1 MEIIVQKFGGSSVA
15 NVQKIRRVASI
26 VSDTYSAGKS
36 VVVVVSAQGDTTD
49 DLLEKASQLNKTPS
63 LREMDMLL
71 SCGEQISIALLAMA
85 LDDIGV
91 PAVSLTGWQAGINT
105 EGEHSDADIVGI
117 DTDRILSELSDN
129 KVVIVAGFQGIN
141 AVGDITTLGRGGSD
155 TSAVALAA
163 YLNAGL
169 CQIYT
174 DVDGVYDKDPRRFEN
189 AKKFEYISYAQMIDL
204 AASGAKVLALK
215 SVETAQKHNVKVEVL
230 STFSENKGT
239 LVF

>member
-1 MEIIVQKFGGSSVA
+1 MDIIVQKFGGSSVA
-15 NVQKIRRVASI
+15 DAQKLRRVASI
-26 VSDTYSAGKS
+26 VGRTYKSGKA

-49 DLLEKASQLNKTPS
+49 ELLEKAAQVNEAPFS
-63 LREMDMLL
+63 REMDVLL

-85 LDDIGV
+85 LNKDGV
-91 PAVSLTGWQAGINT
+91 PAVSLTGWQAGVKT
-105 EGEHSDADIVGI
+105 AGEHSNADIIGI
-117 DTDRILSELSDN
+117 DTGRIMKELSEN

-141 AVGDITTLGRGGSD
+141 GSGDITTLGRGGSD

-163 YLNAGL
+163 YLDASV

-174 DVDGVYDKDPRRFEN
+174 DVDGVYDKDPRKFSDAVKYEN
-189 AKKFEYISYAQMIDL
+189 ISYSEMKQLAQ
-204 AASGAKVLALK
+204 SGAKVLALK
-215 SVETAQKHNVKVEVL
+215 SVETAEKHNVKVEVL